1 LSSGEL
7 TAGLVALRTTRA
19 LDGFTPV
26 TEVTVAVTTVSRGG
40 ADEIPMSAS

>member
-1 LSSGEL
+1 LSSGEV
-7 TAGLVALRTTRA
+7 TDGLVARRTTRV

-26 TEVTVAVTTVSRGG
+26 TEVTVATTTVSRGG